1 MATTSGPQPRVIAHY
16 RLTEQIGAGGMGMVY
31 RAHDERLNREVA
43 VKLLPPADQSD
54 TTARQRFRN
63 EASALTRLNH
73 PNTAT
78 VFDFGTA
85 SVDGEE
91 VDYLVLELIP
101 GTTLEERIQR
111 SPIENEEAIDFAIQ
125 MLRGLTAAHAQNIL
139 HRDLKP
145 SNIRISPDGHLKI
158 LDFGLAKVVQ
168 QDTADNG
175 THPLDLTSPGCI
187 LGTLPYMAPEQL
199 RGEPCDFRSDIYS
212 AGAVLFEMTTGR
224 RPFPELG
231 AKLTDAILNNKPSVP
246 SALNRSL
253 EPGLDAIILKALEKK
268 PSLRYQSAREML
280 VDCERLRSVAHGREP
295 IRPSLQSGRRWILP
309 LAILV
314 AVLAILPIARR
325 RLDHHFTGTSATQV
339 KTLAVLP
346 LRPIGPEAAND
357 FLGLGLTDSI
367 INKLSRTQLLIVRP
381 FSTVRRFAANDV
393 DALNA
398 AHQLDVD
405 SVLDGTVQKSGVRL
419 RVSIN
424 LLRTADGSSLWA
436 DSFDVH
442 SDDIFNLQE
451 QVAAQV
457 VAKLGR
463 TLAPDARQAI
473 TKRYTSN
480 AEAYA
485 NYVKGKYYL
494 DQASTGPAARAVTGK
509 AEEYLNKAIEL
520 DPDYALARAQ
530 LAFVYAWNGLFV
542 EPNTEWIEK
551 AKAELAVAEK
561 LDPELATIHAVRH
574 QIAWSRYQGFDLLA
588 AGQEL
593 RKAEALD
600 PDNASELA
608 IFYAHLGSAELAQA
622 AIADAARYAPSDSV
636 GARMEANWLLGNY
649 ESAVALC
656 SEESKSATCHPASL
670 ARLGRL
676 DEGLR
681 DIEQE
686 LRESPGDPQRVSTKA
701 VILAATGKRAE
712 ADELVTRTLAASKP
726 NRAYHHV
733 AFDAACIYALT
744 RNKDEALKMLEEAA
758 STGMPN
764 VAAFRHDPFLKTLQG
779 YPPYEQFMAG
789 LQRELQ
795 GYQKEFKTPLAAL

>member
-1 MATTSGPQPRVIAHY
+1 MATTPGPQPRRIAHY
-16 RLTEQIGAGGMGMVY
+16 RLIEQIGAGGMGMVF

-43 VKLLPPADQSD
+43 AKLLPPADQSD

-73 PNTAT
+73 PNIAT

-85 SVDGEE
+85 AVDGEE

-101 GTTLEERIQR
+101 GTTLQEHIKG
-111 SPIENEEAIDFAIQ
+111 SPLQHDETIDFAIQ
-125 MLRGLTAAHAQNIL
+125 MLRGLTAAHAQRIL

-145 SNIRISPDGHLKI
+145 SNIRITPDGHLKI
-158 LDFGLAKVVQ
+158 LDFGLAKMVQ
-168 QDTADNG
+168 PDTFDDA
-175 THPLDLTSPGCI
+175 THPLELTSPGSI
-187 LGTLPYMAPEQL
+187 LGTMPYMAPEQL
-199 RGEPCDFRSDIYS
+199 RGEQCDFRSDIYS
-212 AGAVLFEMTTGR
+212 AGAVLYEMTTGR
-224 RPFPELG
+224 RPFPQLG
-231 AKLTDAILNNKPSVP
+231 AKLTDAILNEQPSMP
-246 SALNRSL
+246 SALNRSV
-253 EPGLDAIILKALEKK
+253 EPGLEAIILKALEKK
-268 PSLRYQSAREML
+268 PSLRYQSTREML
-280 VDCERLRSVAHGREP
+280 VDCERLRSAPHGSERL
-295 IRPSLQSGRRWILP
+295 RPSLQSGRRWILP
-309 LAILV
+309 LAVVL
-314 AVLAILPIARR
+314 AVLAVFPFAKRSLE
-325 RLDHHFTGTSATQV
+325 HHSTGTSVTQV

-381 FSTVRRFAANDV
+381 FSTVRRFASSDV

-405 SVLDGTVQKSGVRL
+405 SVLDGTVQKSGARL

-424 LLRTADGSSLWA
+424 LLRTSDGSSLWA
-436 DSFDVH
+436 DSFDVQ

-457 VAKLGR
+457 VEKLGR
-463 TLAPDARQAI
+463 TLVPGARQAI
-473 TKRYTSN
+473 NKRYTSN
-480 AEAYA
+480 PEAYA

-494 DQASTGPAARAVTGK
+494 DQASTGPAARTVTGK
-509 AEEYLNKAIEL
+509 AEEYLNKAIKL
-520 DPDYALARAQ
+520 DPNYALARAQ

-542 EPNTEWIEK
+542 EPNAEWVEK
-551 AKAELAVAEK
+551 AKAELAVAEQ
-561 LDPELATIHAVRH
+561 LDPDLATIHAVRH

-600 PDNASELA
+600 PGNASELA

-622 AIADAARYAPSDSV
+622 AMADAARYAPSDSV

-649 ESAVALC
+649 EGAVALC
-656 SEESKSATCHPASL
+656 SQESKSGTCHPASL

-676 DEGLR
+676 DEALR
-681 DIEQE
+681 DIEEE

-701 VILAATGKRAE
+701 VILAATGKRAQ
-712 ADELVTRTLAASKP
+712 ADELVTKTLAASKP

-744 RNKDEALKMLEEAA
+744 RGKDDAMKMLQQAA

-764 VAAFRHDPFLKTLQG
+764 VAAFRNDPFLKTLQG

-789 LQRELQ
+789 LQAKLR
-795 GYQKEFKTPLAAL
+795 GYEKEFKAPLVAL